1 MSVTRPPSLDFEE
14 ERKAYYESKI
24 SYTKLRD
31 EAMTRK
37 SKENDTPPVSKTEM
51 SPIHKTDD
59 REFTA
64 WRAPKFPPQKGPTPD
79 VQAMARRVS
88 EMRAASAKGQSKIK
102 KSEWDKI
109 DKLLGT

>member
-1 MSVTRPPSLDFEE
+1 MSVTKPPLLDFED

-31 EAMTRK
+31 EAMTKK
-37 SKENDTPPVSKTEM
+37 SKETDTPPVLETAK
-51 SPIHKTDD
+51 SPINKTDD

-64 WRAPKFPPQKGPTPD
+64 WKAPKFPPREGPLPD
-79 VQAMARRVS
+79 VQAMTRRVS
-88 EMRAASAKGQSKIK
+88 GMRAASAKGQSKIK